1 MKLPRLLLLA
11 LASLFCLSSV
21 ATPVYLSSD
30 TIRERKAV
38 PDSVKKSNEIPDT
51 LSSSVN
57 LREIS
62 VTHETVKRRG
72 NQELVTITKQMR
84 EGTTNAFQ
92 LLGKL
97 QGFHSDF
104 NGKEL
109 EYMGS
114 KKIVFLVD
122 SIPSQ
127 AANMYNPARFDKI
140 DIVYNPEGEY
150 SGYDVLI
157 NLRTRPHYIG
167 AEMSASSGISYFP
180 REGAIGKSDG
190 IGRQSESLFM
200 SYTRDKF
207 NYYAFGTFQYGAGA
221 SNTYEKSE
229 YTKNNY
235 LYQSLPAKKGDPQY
249 VSDWRYVKAGGAVDW
264 QPVNGTSA
272 SLSYDFA
279 SDNIHRRTH
288 GSLEAGEIDGSRR
301 LAETFRSRSGQRG
314 ASVHTVGL
322 HFRSKFGQW
331 NASAKAGA
339 VINKKESYSELSRSS
354 GYHMIDNRNI
364 DLNTISWNA
373 SAGRPGA
380 DGKIYYNFNYS
391 GMWYEFTSRRNGSG
405 ELLARDYTRRQQ
417 ATAQITYYPD
427 RKLSMGG
434 GAGGIYVNN
443 TYTHSRLNPYVWGW
457 IHYQPSS
464 KFWARLNYTLSFRNP
479 ANFVREAY
487 GQFADSLMYS
497 SGNPELHS
505 FAGHSYL
512 LQSGFLKMF
521 TLVSNLLIE
530 PQEYSQVYGEGYG
543 LRPDGITGPYATR
556 IWQSIDSKYW
566 NTRLNFS
573 KRISKF
579 DVSAFVSM
587 SKFWSKYKDFK
598 NSDTG
603 YSFGGDVTRFWNSI
617 GFRAQIS
624 YQNYDTRSGS
634 VQSTTFARK
643 DLLMFSVA
651 KWLLKNRLTIS
662 LTYIS
667 PIHFTSD
674 IAKSYTISP
683 AFRQTTW
690 GGNNWRNDN
699 GLSLDI
705 KLMLYKGKQVRKY
718 DRSIEAGN

>member
-1 MKLPRLLLLA
+1 MVVNRLLIGILMLLGIA
-11 LASLFCLSSV
+11 ISGNGVEPADTVKKKEVEQDTLKSSV
-21 ATPVYLSSD
+21 KL
-30 TIRERKAV
+30 
-38 PDSVKKSNEIPDT
+38 NEVT
-51 LSSSVN
+51 
-57 LREIS
+57 

-84 EGTTNAFQ
+84 EGTTNSYQ
-92 LLGKL
+92 LIGKL

-114 KKIVFLVD
+114 KKIIVLVD

-140 DIVYNPEGEY
+140 DIIYHPEGEY

-167 AEMSASSGISYFP
+167 AEMSAASGISYFP
-180 REGAIGKSDG
+180 REGAIGKANG

-207 NYYAFGTFQYGAGA
+207 NYYAYGTFQYNSGA
-221 SNTYEKSE
+221 SNTYEKTE

-235 LYQSLPAKKGDPQY
+235 IQQSLPAPKGDPQY
-249 VSDWRYVKAGGAVDW
+249 VTDRRYVRAGGAVDW
-264 QPVNGTSA
+264 QPSKGTSM

-279 SDNIHRRTH
+279 SDDNHRCTH
-288 GSLEAGEIDGSRR
+288 GSLEAGEISGGAR
-301 LAETFRSRSGQRG
+301 LRETFRSRSGQRG
-314 ASVHTVGL
+314 ASVHTIGL
-322 HFRSKFGQW
+322 YFRSKLGEWSTQ
-331 NASAKAGA
+331 AKVGA
-339 VINKKESYSELSRSS
+339 VLNNKETYSQLSRSS
-354 GYHMIDNRNI
+354 GYSMIDNRDV
-364 DLNTISWNA
+364 DLNTISWNV

-391 GMWYEFTSRRNGSG
+391 GMWYEFTSRRHDSG
-405 ELLARDYTRRQQ
+405 LLLARDYTRRQQ
-417 ATAQITYYPD
+417 ATAEISYYPV

-443 TYTHSRLNPYVWGW
+443 TYNTRLNPFAWAW
-457 IHYQPSS
+457 IQYQYSS
-464 KFWARLNYTLSFRNP
+464 KFWVRLNYTLGFRNP
-479 ANFVREAY
+479 ANNVREAY
-487 GQFADSLMYS
+487 GQFTDSLMYS
-497 SGNPELHS
+497 AGNPDLHS
-505 FAGHSYL
+505 FAGQSYL
-512 LQSGFLKMF
+512 LQTGFLKMF
-521 TLVSNLLIE
+521 SIVSNLLIE
-530 PQEYSQVYGEGYG
+530 PQEYAQVYGEGYG

-556 IWQSIDSKYW
+556 IWQSVDSKYW
-566 NTRLNFS
+566 TTRLNFS
-573 KRISKF
+573 KRIGKF
-579 DVSAFVSM
+579 DVTAYVSM
-587 SKFWSKYKDFK
+587 DKFWSRYKEFK

-603 YSFGGDVTRFWNSI
+603 YSFGGDVTRFWNSL

-624 YQNYDTRSGS
+624 YQNYDSRTGG
-634 VQSTTFARK
+634 VQTTALKRN
-643 DLLMFSVA
+643 DLLIFNMA

-662 LTYIS
+662 LSYVA

-674 IAKSYTISP
+674 MSKSYTISP
-683 AFRQTTW
+683 AFRQTAW
-690 GGNNWRNDN
+690 GGNNWRSDN

-705 KLMLYKGKQVRKY
+705 KFMLYKGKQVRKY